1 MNSYFLTIMIA
12 SFAFISCSND
22 DDQYN
27 SAIVGKWK
35 ITEVKTSKS
44 GSYIAWPFKTTY
56 ALFKSDGTY
65 YGSGY
70 FGAGSGTW
78 AAKGNT
84 INTYVDGKL
93 YVSYTLPSFFVV
105 ICRWGPVDIP
115 ELPDNPSVSPAL
127 TNMPFLTQNE
137 DRWQ

>member
-1 MNSYFLTIMIA
+1 MIA

-93 YVSYTLPSFFVV
+93 YVSYEIISLTSTTSELKMTMGYEA
-105 ICRWGPVDIP
+105 ICIKCKK
-115 ELPDNPSVSPAL
+115 E
-127 TNMPFLTQNE
+127 
-137 DRWQ
+137 